1 MVVDRPQSL
10 GQRSVFLA
18 HGSLHSLFEYCLD
31 MAAEFPPEQVIEKE
45 KNPKN
50 ERHRFLNS
58 LCLEATSLLPYP
70 IGHTDQPG
78 TVWEGTP

>member
-45 KNPKN
+45 KNHKN